1 MDSLKAILKILEKEY
16 PDTKTALKFRTP
28 FQLLVAT
35 ILSAQTTDVQVNKI
49 TPLLFR
55 KFPGPAELATAEI
68 QDIEKLISSINFYK
82 NKARNIKMASEKI
95 MKEYNGKVPETIE
108 QLVKLPGV
116 ARKTANVVLNQAFGK
131 NDGIVV
137 DTHVKR
143 VSQRLALTK
152 NTDPVKIE
160 QDLMKIIP
168 KNQWGN
174 FSFRVVQHGRAVCK
188 AKNPACYNCVLLEYC
203 PAGKKLK

>member
-1 MDSLKAILKILEKEY
+1 MDRIEKILKVLEKEY

-49 TPLLFR
+49 TPYLFK
-55 KFPGPAELATAEI
+55 KFPGPAEFASVKI

-143 VSQRLALTK
+143 VSQRLELTK

-168 KNQWGN
+168 KSQWGN

-188 AKNPACYNCVLLEYC
+188 AKNPACNNCVLLEYC
-203 PAGKKLK
+203 PAGKKSK